1 MYFVTMSFAHANDVS
16 FAYANDHVFV
26 HANTLFF
33 KKTLG
38 IACQVTDPQIF
49 SEKILELCF

>member
-1 MYFVTMSFAHANDVS
+1 MYFVTISFAHANDIS

-33 KKTLG
+33 LKTLG
-38 IACQVTDPQIF
+38 IACQVKVP
-49 SEKILELCF
+49 